1 MKHHNQAEYQRKKK
15 RKHLPANRRRHK
27 PNTATRRNSFFV
39 FLQLSGHMP
48 TLPHLIQLPTHF
60 PMRETCRLQSE
71 STKKN
76 TQPKHNQSYTH
87 SHCSRK
93 FPLPFSFC
101 SRVNIFVYQP
111 LLTRAAFFFCMF
123 RCPYPVFLYQHPQP
137 STPPDAFHQ
146 LHTLTK
152 MKEIKKK
159 KETTADRYN
168 FLQSSQFLFR
178 FIDPSSHSDTP

>member
-15 RKHLPANRRRHK
+15 KDDDTNRIRQREEIVSLFFFSLPGTYPPFPISYSYRHISLCVRRAVYKAKAH
-27 PNTATRRNSFFV
+27 
-39 FLQLSGHMP
+39 
-48 TLPHLIQLPTHF
+48 TH
-60 PMRETCRLQSE
+60 
-71 STKKN
+71 TKKK

-101 SRVNIFVYQP
+101 SRVNIFVQQP

-152 MKEIKKK
+152 MKEIIKK

-168 FLQSSQFLFR
+168 LLQSSQFLFIS
-178 FIDPSSHSDTP
+178 IDPSSHSDTP